1 MNGESTKISR
11 IDLRSV
17 FVGVITISA
26 LMLLSMS
33 LIAAMGHWNFRLREL
48 SQLKMPFWY
57 LSCIAWSVSLF
68 GGCFIAASGA
78 KSTTTSEGI
87 YNALAA
93 SSGAIILLAVALLFF
108 TPEALMALIGKAD
121 QLLYFKIFTVAATGI
136 GFGIIA
142 GIAGAHFENN
152 SNQKAGENLQFKIE
166 Q

>member
-1 MNGESTKISR
+1 MDEKPTNISR

-17 FVGVITISA
+17 LVAILTISA

-33 LIAAMGHWNFRLREL
+33 LIAALGHWNFRLREL
-48 SQLKMPFWY
+48 GQLKMPFWY

-68 GGCFIAASGA
+68 VGSFIAASGA
-78 KSTTTSEGI
+78 KSKSTSDGI

-93 SSGAIILLAVALLFF
+93 SSGAIILLVVAILIF
-108 TPEALMALIGKAD
+108 TPEALMSLIGNAD
-121 QLLYFKIFTVAATGI
+121 QLLYFKIFTVAITGI

-142 GIAGAHFENN
+142 GISGARFEKN
-152 SNQKAGENLQFKIE
+152 SSESLQFKIE

>member
-1 MNGESTKISR
+1 MNDETTNISG
-11 IDLRSV
+11 IDLRNV
-17 FVGVITISA
+17 FVGIITISA

-48 SQLKMPFWY
+48 SNLKMPFWY

-68 GGCFIAASGA
+68 VGCFIAATGA
-78 KSTTTSEGI
+78 KSTTTSDGI

-93 SSGAIILLAVALLFF
+93 SSGAILLLVVALLFF
-108 TPEALMALIGKAD
+108 TPEALMSLIGNAD
-121 QLLYFKIFTVAATGI
+121 QLLYFKIFTVAVTGI

-142 GIAGAHFENN
+142 GITGAYYDKN
-152 SNQKAGENLQFKIE
+152 SKLKTGENLQFKIE